1 MPYGKYN
8 KSKKTYKSSR
18 LTVSKVKKLVNQ
30 GINKRAEKKSK
41 DIDHTTLSQPTS
53 GTPTHHND
61 FLELALGDGADER
74 DGQSVSTVN
83 CMNRLTLNIG
93 STSAVVCRL
102 IWVFVPD
109 DRMDTDLLTAFNA
122 VTYDGFLPRYNGQ
135 VYKIMSDKLYSMDA
149 DSYQNKVI
157 KQNIKINKKITYFD
171 SDVST
176 QIQRGEL
183 SLWMYSS
190 SATETVSVRVQS
202 RHYYYD
208 M

>member
-53 GTPTHHND
+53 GTPTHYSD
-61 FLELALGDGADER
+61 FLELAIGDGADER
-74 DGQSVSTVN
+74 DGQQVSTVN

-102 IWVFVPD
+102 IWVFLPD
-109 DRMDTDLLTAFNA
+109 DRMDTNLLTAFNA
-122 VTYDGFLPRYNGQ
+122 VTYDGFLPRYKGQ

-149 DSYQNKVI
+149 DSYQNIVI
-157 KQNIKINKKITYFD
+157 KRNIKLNKKITYFD
-171 SDVST
+171 SDASS
-176 QIQRGEL
+176 QIERGEL